1 MIKKICFSFT
11 VIMMILAATVFAQS
25 KTLTFTEVVDNLNL
39 AKNTSLAVKSY
50 WQEIMGQEVSWSG
63 KVVNVKGGR
72 GKAEIFVANKGRT
85 TYKGFNIVLETFDM
99 ETAAKLDI
107 GQNIKFSGLLS
118 SYKGKKGNPIVI
130 YLKSVE
136 LK

>member
-1 MIKKICFSFT
+1 MIKKICFSFAVT
-11 VIMMILAATVFAQS
+11 MMIFASTVFAQGKS
-25 KTLTFTEVVDNLNL
+25 LAFTEVVDNLNL

-72 GKAEIFVANKGRT
+72 GKAEISVANKGRT

-99 ETAAKLDI
+99 DTAAKLDI

-118 SYKGKKGNPIVI
+118 SYKGKKGNPVII